1 MENKLTIKQAAELTG
16 YSGAHLRRLAWSV
29 RALTAL
35 DAQAGL
41 FRQMERSDG

>member
-16 YSGAHLRRLAWSV
+16 YSEAHLRRLARGVW
-29 RALTAL
+29 ALTAL

-41 FRQMERSDG
+41 FRRMERSDG